1 MTWYKDILH
10 LFTKLSEQS
19 FQNIIN
25 YGSHTRAILNLVV
38 STIVLY
44 IMTYSL
50 PFMVKVISPLLG
62 IKRITGLTTH
72 FDLVSTLASSTFLI
86 FQIIIGSFVIW
97 RLLIL
102 LGGRGTYSGVLRNYI
117 YGIAYTNALRTVV
130 LLLVHIIGIIFVSL
144 SLQKYVGD
152 MAYLITMFSQ
162 YYAVFIIAQLMRRYV
177 GLGIVKTYIVMFIV
191 ALLSISALPQWI
203 RFVHTLLK

>member
-62 IKRITGLTTH
+62 IKRITGLTH

-102 LGGRGTYSGVLRNYI
+102 VGGHGT
-117 YGIAYTNALRTVV
+117 
-130 LLLVHIIGIIFVSL
+130 HSL
-144 SLQKYVGD
+144 YECASHGC
-152 MAYLITMFSQ
+152 ITISPYNRDYF
-162 YYAVFIIAQLMRRYV
+162 
-177 GLGIVKTYIVMFIV
+177 
-191 ALLSISALPQWI
+191 LLSIHSKICWGYGLSYYD
-203 RFVHTLLK
+203 V

>member
-62 IKRITGLTTH
+62 IKRITGLTH

-102 LGGRGTYSGVLRNYI
+102 VGGHGTYSGVLRNYI

-130 LLLVHIIGIIFVSL
+130 LLLVHILGIIFFSL

-152 MAYLITMFSQ
+152 MAYLITMFSR
-162 YYAVFIIAQLMRRYV
+162 YYAVFIVAQLMRR
-177 GLGIVKTYIVMFIV
+177 
-191 ALLSISALPQWI
+191 
-203 RFVHTLLK
+203 

>member
-62 IKRITGLTTH
+62 IKRITGLTH

-130 LLLVHIIGIIFVSL
+130 LLLVHIIGIIFFSL

-152 MAYLITMFSQ
+152 MAYLITMFSR
-162 YYAVFIIAQLMRRYV
+162 YYAVFIVAQLMRRYV

-191 ALLSISALPQWI
+191 ALLSVSALPQWI
-203 RFVHTLLK
+203 RFVHTLFK

>member
-50 PFMVKVISPLLG
+50 PFMVKVISPMLG
-62 IKRITGLTTH
+62 IKRITGLTH
-72 FDLVSTLASSTFLI
+72 FDVISILASSVFLI
-86 FQIIIGSFVIW
+86 FQIIIGSFVIVENKAEN
-97 RLLIL
+97 
-102 LGGRGTYSGVLRNYI
+102 GSI
-117 YGIAYTNALRTVV
+117 YL
-130 LLLVHIIGIIFVSL
+130 
-144 SLQKYVGD
+144 
-152 MAYLITMFSQ
+152 
-162 YYAVFIIAQLMRRYV
+162 
-177 GLGIVKTYIVMFIV
+177 
-191 ALLSISALPQWI
+191 
-203 RFVHTLLK
+203 

>member
-50 PFMVKVISPLLG
+50 PFMVKVISPMLG
-62 IKRITGLTTH
+62 IKRITGLTH
-72 FDLVSTLASSTFLI
+72 FDVISILASSVFLI

-97 RLLIL
+97 RLLVL
-102 LGGRGTYSGVLRNYI
+102 LGGRGTYGGVLRNYI
-117 YGIAYTNALRTVV
+117 
-130 LLLVHIIGIIFVSL
+130 
-144 SLQKYVGD
+144 YVGD

-162 YYAVFIIAQLMRRYV
+162 YYAVFIVAQLMRRYV
-177 GLGIVKTYIVMFIV
+177 ELGIVKTYIVMFVV
-191 ALLSISALPQWI
+191 ALLSVSVLPQWI
-203 RFVHTLLK
+203 RFVHTLFK